1 MKISVWFE
9 KTVPLPIPTS
19 LPRENCCWFGLYP
32 SCPFSVYLDGSIG
45 YILICS
51 LPFCSF
57 NVTVCPGGLSIL
69 ARMDLPQCFQLVIS
83 NDADTLSLVYFPT
96 DGHLACFQFP
106 SVSNSAVADI
116 QYVLCE

>member
-1 MKISVWFE
+1 
-9 KTVPLPIPTS
+9 
-19 LPRENCCWFGLYP
+19 
-32 SCPFSVYLDGSIG
+32 
-45 YILICS
+45 
-51 LPFCSF
+51 
-57 NVTVCPGGLSIL
+57 
-69 ARMDLPQCFQLVIS
+69 MDLPQCFQLVIS